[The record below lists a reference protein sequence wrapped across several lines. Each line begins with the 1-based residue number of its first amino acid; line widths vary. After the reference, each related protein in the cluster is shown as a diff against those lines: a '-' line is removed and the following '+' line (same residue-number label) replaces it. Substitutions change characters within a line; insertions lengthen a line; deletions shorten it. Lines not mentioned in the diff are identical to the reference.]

1 MTHLTEAQKKDL
13 SKIRHLLDTLD
24 RASYQD
30 FLWSLHEAEPPQQL
44 KMLEAK
50 GDVVRAVRKLEAVM
64 ATYPHFL
71 PDDLVEE

>member
-1 MTHLTEAQKKDL
+1 MTHLTVAQKKDL
-13 SKIRHLLDTLD
+13 SKIRHLLDILD

-30 FLWSLHEAEPPQQL
+30 FLWSLHDAEPPQHL

-64 ATYPHFL
+64 GSYPRFL
-71 PDDLVEE
+71 SDDVE